1 MSKKLLLLTSM
12 LLFIIVSLSGC
23 ERDDLCAEDTL
34 TTPKLIIRFFDIVT
48 GSELK
53 QPNELLIR
61 PIGVMDSIFFP
72 TNVDSI
78 AIPLQ
83 TDSSITTFEFSINA
97 DTTNDETIQNRDTI
111 SFQYT
116 VEQEYISSA
125 CGFRAT
131 FNGLDFTGPQQEVSE
146 NWIKQID
153 IQNRNITDEQE
164 THVFIFL

>member
-1 MSKKLLLLTSM
+1 MV
-12 LLFIIVSLSGC
+12 LFSSC

-34 TTPKLIIRFFDIVT
+34 TTPKLIIKFFDIVT
-48 GSELK
+48 GSEVK
-53 QPNELLIR
+53 APNELLIR
-61 PIGVMDSIFFP
+61 PIAFPDSIFFP

-83 TDSSITTFEFSINA
+83 TDSPITEYEFTIDS
-97 DTTNDETIQNRDTI
+97 DTTNDDTVPNKDTI

-131 FNGLDFTGPQQEVSE
+131 FNGLDFTGPQQDVTE

-153 IQNRNITDEQE
+153 IQNRNITDEQDI
-164 THVFIFL
+164 HVFIFL